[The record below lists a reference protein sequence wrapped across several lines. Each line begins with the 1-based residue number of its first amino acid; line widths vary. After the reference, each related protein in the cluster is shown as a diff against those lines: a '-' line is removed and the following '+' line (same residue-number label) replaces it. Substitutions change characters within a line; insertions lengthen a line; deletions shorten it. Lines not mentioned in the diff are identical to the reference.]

1 MIVAR
6 PFTVSEPGDTAR
18 ARRAAAAAAH
28 ALGFDDHDGGRAA
41 LVATEAATNLIRHAG
56 GGELLLVPVDGP
68 DRRVLR
74 LFSLDHGPGFI
85 EEVARR
91 DGYSTA
97 GGAGTG
103 LGAIAR
109 ACDRFEV
116 YTRPGSG
123 TVVFCEVAPRSAAGT
138 ARARFHVGG
147 FSVAKPGEEVCG
159 DGWAVHEQEG
169 LLRLI
174 LLDGLGHGP
183 GAAEA
188 ARVGLEAFHR
198 DPALAPAAQLARL
211 HESMRPT
218 RGAAA
223 AVVHLD
229 PGRGEV
235 AFAGV
240 GNTQG
245 IVDDG
250 DRARHLVPDNGTL
263 GHEFAKAREWAYPWP
278 AGGLLVLATD
288 GLTTRL
294 GLSAYPGLRRHAPDL
309 VAAVLY
315 RDFRRGRDDA
325 TVLVVVEAR

>member
-18 ARRAAAAAAH
+18 ARRAAAAAAR
-28 ALGFDDHDGGRAA
+28 ALGFDDHDAARAA

-56 GGELLLVPVDGP
+56 GGELLLAAAGGGDAP
-68 DRRVLR
+68 VLR
-74 LFSLDHGPGFI
+74 LFALDRGPGFV

-109 ACDRFEV
+109 ACDRFDL
-116 YTRPGSG
+116 YSRPDSG
-123 TVVFCEVAPRSAAGT
+123 TVLFCEMAARG
-138 ARARFHVGG
+138 ARPPERARFRVGG

-159 DGWAVHEQEG
+159 DGWAIHQQDR
-169 LLRLI
+169 LLRLV
-174 LLDGLGHGP
+174 LLDGLGHGA

-188 ARVGLEAFHR
+188 ARVGLEAFR
-198 DPALAPAAQLARL
+198 QEPTLAPAAQIDRL
-211 HESMRPT
+211 HECMRPT

-223 AVVHLD
+223 AVVQLD
-229 PGRGEV
+229 AGRGEV
-235 AFAGV
+235 TFAGV

-245 IVDDG
+245 ILDDG
-250 DRARHLVPDNGTL
+250 DRARHLGPDNGTL
-263 GHEFAKAREWAYPWP
+263 GHEVTRVRESAYPWSP
-278 AGGLLVLATD
+278 NGLLMLATD

-325 TVLVVVEAR
+325 TVLVVVEAT